1 MNFDFDYEKERFEAE
16 PSAASMDVSG
26 GNLNELITFD
36 HVPELDPEQLMNDL
50 HQMESSQ
57 KRSYPINDFNFAT
70 TPGLEI
76 FAQPSPTQQSY
87 TESESKGRTVRFIRG
102 VHKELNG
109 EIYDCPAIKMSE
121 EYFNAN
127 RPYFIC
133 VTLTTIEVNGNHYIH
148 PCPLGIHETEYQKGI
163 GHFDRSILY
172 PINSNTVDRNG
183 IMKFDKLIIIKAT
196 QKDLQSLVPFEL
208 SNEHQTTT
216 KRPKKT
222 DSNDQL
228 KYLQL
233 AFSVGELLNQQ
244 RFQPIE
250 KIFSDVMREMEV
262 GESEVVQSTRIGY
275 GALIFYD
282 NFQSSKIDLTKWEFL
297 EGTGE
302 NGWGTHQKQ
311 YHTGIVDEN
320 ARCENGR
327 LVIEAR
333 KEQQQYK
340 GYKFTSARLRSRKA
354 FRYGRL
360 EIRARLPPA
369 KGTWSSFLLLPVKRT
384 YGNAMWPENGEIN
397 VMSHLGRT
405 PGIVR
410 SSLCT
415 KKNNPLCNSILIDEA
430 KVPDGMD
437 HFKTY
442 SLEWTPD
449 RIEMFV
455 RLNDTDRNDKL
466 ILAFEKHNRDWKF
479 WPFDQ
484 EFHLEIY
491 LGVGGD
497 VAGDDIDEDQFPQR
511 FEIEYVSFQEYN
523 YT

>member
-1 MNFDFDYEKERFEAE
+1 MNFEFGYGEERLETA
-16 PSAASMDVSG
+16 SSDASMEVSR
-26 GNLNELITFD
+26 GNLNELTIFD
-36 HVPELDPEQLMNDL
+36 NLPELDPEQLSDDI

-57 KRSYPINDFNFAT
+57 KRSYPFNGFDFVT
-70 TPGLEI
+70 MPSIEI
-76 FAQPSPTQQSY
+76 FAQPSSTQQSC
-87 TESESKGRTVRFIRG
+87 TKSESKGRTVRFIHG
-102 VHKELNG
+102 VHNELNG
-109 EIYDCPAIKMSE
+109 EIYDCPAIRISE
-121 EYFNAN
+121 KYFNAN

-133 VTLTTIEVNGNHYIH
+133 VTLTTVEVNGNCYIH
-148 PCPLGIHETEYQKGI
+148 PCPLEIHEAEYQKGI

-172 PINSNTVDRNG
+172 PINANTVDRNG

-196 QKDLQSLVPFEL
+196 QKDLKSLVPFEL

-222 DSNDQL
+222 ASNDQL

-233 AFSVGELLNQQ
+233 AFSVGELRNPQL
-244 RFQPIE
+244 FQPFE
-250 KIFSDVMREMEV
+250 KIFSDVMREMEE
-262 GESEVVQSTRIGY
+262 GESEAVQSTQMSN

-282 NFQSSKIDLTKWEFL
+282 NFQSDKIDLTKWEFL

-311 YHTGIVDEN
+311 YHTGSVDDN

-333 KEQQQYK
+333 KQQYK
-340 GYKFTSARLRSRKA
+340 GYRFTSARLRSRKT

-415 KKNNPLCNSILIDEA
+415 KKNNPLCNSILIDEV
-430 KVPDGMD
+430 KIPDGMD

-455 RLNDTDRNDKL
+455 RLNDTDENDTS

-511 FEIEYVSFQEYN
+511 FEIEYVSFQGYN